1 MEKPTIIYDSRGETG
16 NIYYLIGQLQQIMR
30 KQRRYTDFNNLR
42 DRIFE
47 SGSYEDALTII
58 GEEVELVDIAKEYY
72 GRQHLRVLSFLL

>member
-1 MEKPTIIYDSRGETG
+1 MERPTIIYDSRGETG

-47 SGSYEDALTII
+47 SSSYEEALAII
-58 GEEVELVDIAKEYY
+58 GEEVELVDIAKE
-72 GRQHLRVLSFLL
+72 

>member
-30 KQRRYTDFNNLR
+30 KQRRYTDFNDLR

-47 SGSYEDALTII
+47 SGSYEEALAII
-58 GEEVELVDIAKEYY
+58 GEEVELVDIATE
-72 GRQHLRVLSFLL
+72 

>member
-16 NIYYLIGQLQQIMR
+16 NIYHLIGQLQQIMR

-47 SGSYEDALTII
+47 SSSYEEALAII
-58 GEEVELVDIAKEYY
+58 GEKVELVDIARE
-72 GRQHLRVLSFLL
+72 

>member
-47 SGSYEDALTII
+47 SGSYEEALAII
-58 GEEVELVDIAKEYY
+58 GEEVELVDIARE
-72 GRQHLRVLSFLL
+72 

>member
-30 KQRRYTDFNNLR
+30 KQRRYTDFNDLR

-47 SGSYEDALTII
+47 SGSYEDALAII
-58 GEEVELVDIAKEYY
+58 GEEVELVDIARE
-72 GRQHLRVLSFLL
+72 

>member
-30 KQRRYTDFNNLR
+30 KQRRYADFNNLR

-47 SGSYEDALTII
+47 SGSYEEALSII
-58 GEEVELVDIAKEYY
+58 GEEVEIVDIARE
-72 GRQHLRVLSFLL
+72 

>member
-1 MEKPTIIYDSRGETG
+1 MKKPTIIYDSRGETG

-47 SGSYEDALTII
+47 SGSYEEALAII
-58 GEEVELVDIAKEYY
+58 GEEVELVDIARE
-72 GRQHLRVLSFLL
+72 

>member
-47 SGSYEDALTII
+47 SGSYEEALAII
-58 GEEVELVDIAKEYY
+58 GEEAELVDITRE
-72 GRQHLRVLSFLL
+72 

>member
-1 MEKPTIIYDSRGETG
+1 MERPTIIYDSRGETG

-47 SGSYEDALTII
+47 SGSYEEALAII
-58 GEEVELVDIAKEYY
+58 GEEVELVDIARE
-72 GRQHLRVLSFLL
+72 

>member
-47 SGSYEDALTII
+47 SSSYEEALAII
-58 GEEVELVDIAKEYY
+58 GEEVELVDIAKE
-72 GRQHLRVLSFLL
+72 

>member
-1 MEKPTIIYDSRGETG
+1 MTKPTIIYDSRGETG

-47 SGSYEDALTII
+47 SSSYEEALAII
-58 GEEVELVDIAKEYY
+58 GEEVELVDIAKE
-72 GRQHLRVLSFLL
+72 

>member
-30 KQRRYTDFNNLR
+30 KQCRYTDFNNLR

-47 SGSYEDALTII
+47 SSSYEEALAII
-58 GEEVELVDIAKEYY
+58 GEEVELVDIARE
-72 GRQHLRVLSFLL
+72 

>member
-47 SGSYEDALTII
+47 SGSYEEALSII
-58 GEEVELVDIAKEYY
+58 GEEVEIVDIARE
-72 GRQHLRVLSFLL
+72 

>member
-16 NIYYLIGQLQQIMR
+16 NIYYLIGQLQRIMR

-47 SGSYEDALTII
+47 SSSYEEALAII
-58 GEEVELVDIAKEYY
+58 GEEVELVDIARE
-72 GRQHLRVLSFLL
+72 

>member
-47 SGSYEDALTII
+47 SSSYEEALAII
-58 GEEVELVDIAKEYY
+58 GEEVELVDIARE
-72 GRQHLRVLSFLL
+72 

>member
-47 SGSYEDALTII
+47 SGSYEEALAII
-58 GEEVELVDIAKEYY
+58 GEEVELVDIATE
-72 GRQHLRVLSFLL
+72 

>member
-1 MEKPTIIYDSRGETG
+1 MERPTIIYDSRGETG

-47 SGSYEDALTII
+47 SSSYEEALAII
-58 GEEVELVDIAKEYY
+58 GEEVELVDIARE
-72 GRQHLRVLSFLL
+72 

>member
-1 MEKPTIIYDSRGETG
+1 MGKPTIIYDSRGETG

-58 GEEVELVDIAKEYY
+58 GEEVELVDIARE
-72 GRQHLRVLSFLL
+72 

>member
-1 MEKPTIIYDSRGETG
+1 MERPTIIYDSRGETG

-47 SGSYEDALTII
+47 SSSYEDALAII
-58 GEEVELVDIAKEYY
+58 GEEVELVDIARE
-72 GRQHLRVLSFLL
+72 